1 MLCLGNAGRFRVEV
15 QWTDFVGQQGIGT
28 KVVESGDSG
37 LFWFFDDANWEM
49 LVKVVDGCGFNGHH
63 WVFAAAT
70 TNVEY
75 TLTVTDTLRG
85 VEAVY
90 QNPLG
95 VSSAAITDTEALD
108 SCP

>member
-1 MLCLGNAGRFRVEV
+1 MKTTFLFAVTAMLAFTSIASAQLVFDGGPDGTG
-15 QWTDFVGQQGIGT
+15 TDF
-28 KVVESGDSG
+28 
-37 LFWFFDDANWEM
+37 FDEANWEM
-49 LVKVVDGCGFNGHH
+49 LVKVVDGCDFNGHH

-70 TNVEY
+70 TNVSY

-90 QNPLG
+90 RNPLG
-95 VSSAAITDTEALD
+95 VSAAAITDTEALD